1 MKRNFEE
8 NLLFHNT
15 IDVWIKICEDNNVNW
30 NDVNLY
36 LSFIEFLKKNNI
48 KLMPFNLCIKETGG
62 MYKRGKEKAEFLD
75 KLQKIR
81 KSNVVFIVKFD
92 EELINKINEFIKT
105 LK

>member
-1 MKRNFEE
+1 
-8 NLLFHNT
+8 
-15 IDVWIKICEDNNVNW
+15 
-30 NDVNLY
+30 
-36 LSFIEFLKKNNI
+36 
-48 KLMPFNLCIKETGG
+48 